1 MIEKNDMNVRF
12 HFHSHD
18 LLRGIHLFSQGAR
31 NFIILIKYQREL
43 LNTLLNAIEFS
54 ISFKARTIIHEE
66 IYALIKNS

>member
-1 MIEKNDMNVRF
+1 MIKKDDMNFRF

-18 LLRGIHLFSQGAR
+18 LWSIRLFSQGAR

-43 LNTLLNAIEFS
+43 LNILLNAIEFS
-54 ISFKARTIIHEE
+54 ISFKARTVIHEE